1 MTKRSNKCS
10 RGKALTTI
18 LFSDLT
24 SKSTCANLDI
34 PRGIACH
41 SCKHKLCVLT
51 HMKVIKKTKSERQK
65 LGDLDTSSYGIIIGQ
80 TFIMPLMYDYYL
92 ITHSEST
99 LDYSLMS
106 LLITIHIIIMII
118 LMKLF

>member
-1 MTKRSNKCS
+1 
-10 RGKALTTI
+10 
-18 LFSDLT
+18 
-24 SKSTCANLDI
+24 
-34 PRGIACH
+34 
-41 SCKHKLCVLT
+41 
-51 HMKVIKKTKSERQK
+51 MKVIKKTKSERQK